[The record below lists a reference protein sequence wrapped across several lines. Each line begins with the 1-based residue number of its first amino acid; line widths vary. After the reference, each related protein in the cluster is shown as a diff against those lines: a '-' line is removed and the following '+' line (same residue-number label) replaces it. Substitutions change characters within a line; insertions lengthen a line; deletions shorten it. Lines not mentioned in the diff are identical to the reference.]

1 MRSAIHSKTWRFL
14 RLFLLALFILDL
26 GATTAVLRM
35 YPQLTL
41 EPETLIGANQ
51 ENLKDFALGDD
62 GELVSLSD
70 DPWIQYVFAQPMNV
84 RHIAARVSH
93 VNEDTW
99 AQFFLMPSADYRVA
113 RLDGEG
119 TITADFSEAAGH
131 RDVLA
136 IRLDLANEPGVSL
149 VVDQVI
155 VNDRLAVT
163 LSVQAFFAKAAA
175 LAALV
180 LLELWGW
187 VRLWKG
193 SRTGTGM
200 PVKDTSTKDVAETEA
215 ERDVD
220 RYRKRQL
227 AFLLTGML
235 LQAAGKL
242 AFIWTLRTELL
253 TDSGDG
259 YAHLLAWMLAL
270 GLEIFSVVAVYT
282 GAAACDVSQSNRL
295 PLRYCCLLIVPFA
308 FVQFSLAELL
318 NLVTFDFN
326 TPSYFGFNLLIC
338 ALLPALLLLFIRRV
352 TIALGIAGALL
363 FLLNIANHYY
373 GILRDNPLEYF
384 DIALA
389 RTAAGVLGNY
399 EFEIDRTVMAALLAM
414 LIIVVV
420 LSAALGLRR
429 CVWSRK
435 EVVVALALTVVTAAF
450 LLVNIPTIENFSN
463 LQIISSQQGYLLSF
477 ASFIKMGRVER
488 PQGYSPQ
495 AVDVILGAYV
505 DEGIVRE
512 QEESAEED
520 TAKDVDGNTN
530 GIGTPNITQNIT
542 RTPNIIVI
550 MDEAFADLPDIY
562 GFETTEDVLPNIHA
576 LKENTIHGRL
586 LVSVYGGGT
595 SNTEYEFL
603 TGNSLHFLPVGSS
616 PYVQY
621 MSGLQQSLSWK
632 LRALDYSSAAYH
644 PYLAISYRR
653 AEAYPLLGLE
663 PFYSIDDDLP
673 NETYLRDYIS
683 DQADFDNLIYLYEQK
698 NSSQPFFIFN
708 VTMQNHGGYAVGT
721 PGGGMTELAAEIR
734 PVPEDL
740 QDAALLEYLALIHET
755 DAAFQSLVD
764 YFSEVPEDTIILL
777 FGDHQPSMD
786 PEVVERMSR
795 SATFQNG
802 ISGETSEDVPPEI
815 NYYATFV
822 MWANFDI
829 DEAEDV
835 VTSPNYLRALL
846 AQQAGLELNA
856 YERFLLETME
866 EYPAMNA
873 FGCLD
878 SDGQWHSRDEED
890 EGRLADYRN
899 LVYNNIF
906 DKKNM
911 DISYYK

>member
-1 MRSAIHSKTWRFL
+1 MRSAIRPKIQK
-14 RLFLLALFILDL
+14 LLLLLLMALIILDL
-26 GATTAVLRM
+26 GATAAVLRM
-35 YPQLTL
+35 YPQLIL

-62 GELVSLSD
+62 GELISLSD

-136 IRLDLANEPGVSL
+136 IRLDLANELGVSL
-149 VVDQVI
+149 AVDQVI

-193 SRTGTGM
+193 SRTGMGM
-200 PVKDTSTKDVAETEA
+200 PA
-215 ERDVD
+215 
-220 RYRKRQL
+220 L
-227 AFLLTGML
+227 LLTGAL
-235 LQAAGKL
+235 FQAAGKL

-270 GLEIFSVVAVYT
+270 GLEIFSVVAVHA
-282 GAAACDVSQSNRL
+282 GAAARDVSQSNRL
-295 PLRYCCLLIVPFA
+295 PLRYCCLLVVPFA
-308 FVQFSLAELL
+308 FAQFSLAELL

-338 ALLPALLLLFIRRV
+338 ALLPALLLLLIRRV

-414 LIIVVV
+414 LIIVAV
-420 LSAALGLRR
+420 LAAALGLRG

-435 EVVVALALTVVTAAF
+435 EVVVALTLTAVATGF

-463 LQIISSQQGYLLSF
+463 LQIISSEQGYLLSF

-488 PQGYSPQ
+488 PQDYSPQ
-495 AVDVILGAYV
+495 AVDMILGAYV
-505 DEGIVRE
+505 DEGVVRE
-512 QEESAEED
+512 KEESAEED

-530 GIGTPNITQNIT
+530 GIGTPNITQNMT

-562 GFETTEDVLPNIHA
+562 GFETTEDVLPNIHS

-621 MSGLQQSLSWK
+621 MSGLQQSLAWK

-721 PGGGMTELAAEIR
+721 PEGGMTELAAEIR

-786 PEVVERMSR
+786 PEVVARMSR

-822 MWANFDI
+822 LWANFDI
-829 DEAEDV
+829 EEAENV
-835 VTSPNYLRALL
+835 VTSPNYLRVLL
-846 AQQAGLELNA
+846 AQRAGLELNA

-890 EGRLADYRN
+890 EGSLADYRN

-911 DISYYK
+911 DISYYR